1 MAEPRVTGIVLAA
14 GHASRMGH
22 SKLSLPLGDTNV
34 IGWTLRNVEE
44 SALDDIVVVTGAHAE
59 GLDLR
64 PQRATIVH
72 NPDPAGGSV
81 TSLMTGIAVAGDPDA
96 VMVLL
101 GDSPEIDPPIID
113 HVLADFRR
121 LPGWAAVTEYHDGIA
136 HPYVLSKELY
146 ETLGDT
152 TGDKV
157 LWRILNDNFDK
168 ARKIRVP
175 QMKPDDIDTWD
186 DYVDVCDAFG
196 VAPADR
202 PGH

>member
-1 MAEPRVTGIVLAA
+1 MADLHITGIVLAA
-14 GHASRMGH
+14 GHATRMGH
-22 SKLSLPLGDTNV
+22 SKLALPLGETNI

-44 SALDDIVVVTGAHAE
+44 SELDDIIVVTGAHVE
-59 GLDLR
+59 GLDLE
-64 PQRATIVH
+64 PTRAKVVH
-72 NPDPAGGSV
+72 NSDPDGGSV
-81 TSLMTGIAVAGDPDA
+81 TSLLTGIAAAGDPDA

-136 HPYVLSKELY
+136 HPYVLSRELY
-146 ETLGDT
+146 ETLGDAS
-152 TGDKV
+152 GDKV
-157 LWRILNDNFDK
+157 LWRILNDNFEK

-186 DYVDVCDAFG
+186 DYIDVCDAFG
-196 VAPADR
+196 LAPGDR
-202 PGH
+202 PE